1 MSNGKKQLNKQ
12 DQNNQQQQHQLKPQ
26 QQKTRQEHAPNKRGR
41 NAAIPGDVSP
51 YHDHERIETRLTR

>member
-1 MSNGKKQLNKQ
+1 MSHSKKQLNKQ
-12 DQNNQQQQHQLKPQ
+12 DQNNQQHHQLPPQ

-41 NAAIPGDVSP
+41 NAATPSDVCQ